1 MVFFY
6 HGVNTLFLFG
16 EVKTSSD
23 NSHPPRVS
31 TSSSGLKKQLQDLI
45 SCNNNRRLL
54 IYWLGHK
61 VGVLEEDNVDR
72 QDYTKALKSYI
83 RVREQIKIVGV
94 LIRDV
99 DSDKKDLESTLEQLQ
114 IDLPA
119 QMHLELLALY
129 FTIKIDTFLEKING
143 ES

>member
-1 MVFFY
+1 M
-6 HGVNTLFLFG
+6 
-16 EVKTSSD
+16 
-23 NSHPPRVS
+23 
-31 TSSSGLKKQLQDLI
+31 
-45 SCNNNRRLL
+45 